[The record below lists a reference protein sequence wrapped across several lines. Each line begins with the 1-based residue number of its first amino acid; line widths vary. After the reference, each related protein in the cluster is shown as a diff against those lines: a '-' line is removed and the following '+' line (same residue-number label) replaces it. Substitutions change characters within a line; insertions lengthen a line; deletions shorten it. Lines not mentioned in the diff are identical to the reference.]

1 MIGEDEIDEIIA
13 AAIAAEA
20 WFTHQE
26 CVDVDKLDYY
36 AFRVADGL
44 RVALKHIED
53 TEPERITDADSKAQ
67 SLFPHTY

>member
-26 CVDVDKLDYY
+26 CVDGYKMDYHG
-36 AFRVADGL
+36 FKVADGL

-53 TEPERITDADSKAQ
+53 TEPQRLRDADVKAQ
-67 SLFPHTY
+67 SLFPHIY